1 MVKKLRR
8 LTGSAS
14 ENQLA
19 ATVRESAHQIWLAG
33 LGAFSKAQEEG
44 NKVFEALVREG
55 ELIQARTR
63 KVAGERVVGLTIKAS
78 GTWDRL
84 EKVFEERVSRA
95 LRSLSV
101 PSEDEL
107 KALSRRVDELAEQ
120 LHLLSDG
127 ERAKPDVKAVTRRR
141 STRKLAE

>member
-127 ERAKPDVKAVTRRR
+127 ERAKPDVNAVTRRR